1 MKQNESRINAKPI
14 DKIYALIDSDD
25 FFRLA
30 NTKVEQNESLS
41 YHDWNKLCTAIIR
54 IEDTIDYANRFNP
67 LRENLCKEAF
77 DFYELLNCFSIIL
90 GCVTCIFE
98 EFKLK
103 IDKEYSQKKAFLRS
117 NKSDSP
123 DIAFFKFIRSACAVH
138 PEKTTA
144 YKKITGTQG
153 EYYPYA
159 VWNNRPFYAI
169 TSNFP
174 KDCDVI
180 LTAWNSDKPNSDR
193 EYYLYLDE
201 FYNFVNGVVACLLK
215 LVSVIEKCIENYK
228 ATRVCSNLKNPSE
241 FVEKSEYCL
250 YLRDELLH
258 KKADTVDSFD
268 GGLLVAAHLLS
279 NDLISSDFK
288 NAIFDNVLSI
298 NEQMTADI
306 DEIGLNDIYI
316 SFMDLSEVQNKLDTK
331 IWFCAL
337 KEAEFLE
344 REARREIERNQ
355 TFPFKDSSGM
365 FYERTF
371 ADACLAANKITAV
384 KGLFDDDSMN
394 KAKSFPDLFELL
406 LQSVWEK
413 KELIKKERGL

>member
-1 MKQNESRINAKPI
+1 MRRNEGRIDTIPI
-14 DKIYALIDSDD
+14 DKIHDLIDSDD

-30 NTKVEQNESLS
+30 NTKVKQNESLS

-54 IEDTIDYANRFNP
+54 IEDTADYANRFNP
-67 LRENLCKEAF
+67 LRENVCKEAF

-90 GCVTCIFE
+90 GCVTCIFK
-98 EFKLK
+98 EFKLE
-103 IDKEYSQKKAFLRS
+103 IDKAYDQNKAFLKS
-117 NKSDSP
+117 NKSDSS
-123 DIAFFKFIRSACAVH
+123 DINFFKFIRSACAVH

-159 VWNNRPFYAI
+159 VWNNRSFYAI

-201 FYNFVNGVVACLLK
+201 IYDFVNGVVTCLLK
-215 LVSVIEKCIENYK
+215 LVPVIETRIKNYK
-228 ATRVCSNLKNPSE
+228 ATRVCPNLKNPSE
-241 FVEKSEYCL
+241 FVIKSEYCL
-250 YLRDELLH
+250 YLRDELLR
-258 KKADTVDSFD
+258 KKGETSDALD
-268 GGLLVAAHLLS
+268 GGLLVALHLLS
-279 NDLISSDFK
+279 NDLISSNFK

-298 NEQMTADI
+298 KEQMTVDI
-306 DEIGLNDIYI
+306 DKIGLNDIYF
-316 SFMDLSEVQNKLDTK
+316 SFMDFNEVQDKLETK

-344 REARREIERNQ
+344 KEARREIERKQ
-355 TFPFKDSSGM
+355 PFPFRNSSGM

-371 ADACLAANKITAV
+371 ADACLAANKITAI
-384 KGLFDDDSMN
+384 KGLFDDNSIN
-394 KAKSFPDLFELL
+394 KAISFPDLFELL

-413 KELIKKERGL
+413 KELIKKERRL